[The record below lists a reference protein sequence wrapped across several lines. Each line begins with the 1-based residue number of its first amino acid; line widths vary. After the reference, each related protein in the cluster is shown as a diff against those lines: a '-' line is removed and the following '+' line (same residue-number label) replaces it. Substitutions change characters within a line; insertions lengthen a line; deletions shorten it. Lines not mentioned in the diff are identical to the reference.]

1 MDKLIQ
7 GTSAE
12 LSANPDMIKRNY
24 FYKQIVLL
32 WLLIL

>member
-12 LSANPDMIKRNY
+12 LTANPGLIKNY
-24 FYKQIVLL
+24 YLYKRIVLL